1 MNWFGIIISDE
12 RELRMQW
19 VEDDIA
25 FSSVGDD
32 AWYSKDRGSVFLEPW
47 VSESPRGDHVLGLPV
62 LNCVDRNRLD
72 GHIAGTQL
80 SLAGNLIPFVM
91 IARG

>member
-1 MNWFGIIISDE
+1 
-12 RELRMQW
+12 
-19 VEDDIA
+19 
-25 FSSVGDD
+25 
-32 AWYSKDRGSVFLEPW
+32 LEPW

-72 GHIAGTQL
+72 GHIADTQL